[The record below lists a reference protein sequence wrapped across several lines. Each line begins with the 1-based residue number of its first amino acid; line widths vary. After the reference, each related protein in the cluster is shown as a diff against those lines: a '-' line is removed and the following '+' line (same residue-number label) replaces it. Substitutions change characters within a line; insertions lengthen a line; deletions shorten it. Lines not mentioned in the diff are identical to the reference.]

1 MDLDSRT
8 HFCVQY
14 LPIRCISSSWAHF
27 LVNERPIYIMTVSR
41 LMAST
46 QVFFLS
52 FIHAYSTAFPPGCT
66 TGASKINIHFLLN
79 PFLHV
84 LVKGSPFTLSV
95 KIWICSPFQSNP
107 TQSNDSS
114 SPTASPTLPI
124 SPLSPLLALYD
135 KPTTSTACL
144 DGFQGHSYALYFQE
158 DT

>member
-8 HFCVQY
+8 HFWVQS
-14 LPIRCISSSWAHF
+14 LPIRYISSSGAHF
-27 LVNERPIYIMTVSR
+27 LVNERPNYIMTVSR
-41 LMAST
+41 LTAST

-52 FIHAYSTAFPPGCT
+52 SRNVYSPAFPPGGT
-66 TGASKINIHFLLN
+66 TGASKISIHFLLN

-95 KIWICSPFQSNP
+95 KIWIYVPFPIQPYTIQWLIKSYCEPHLTHLP
-107 TQSNDSS
+107 T
-114 SPTASPTLPI
+114 I
-124 SPLSPLLALYD
+124 SPASTLWQ
-135 KPTTSTACL
+135 TTSTACL

>member
-8 HFCVQY
+8 PFCVQY
-14 LPIRCISSSWAHF
+14 LPIRCISSSWAHL
-27 LVNERPIYIMTVSR
+27 LVNERLIYIMTVSR
-41 LMAST
+41 LTAST

-52 FIHAYSTAFPPGCT
+52 FRHAYSTAFPPGCT

-84 LVKGSPFTLSV
+84 LVKGSPSTLSV
-95 KIWICSPFQSNP
+95 KIWICSPFHSNP

-114 SPTASPTLPI
+114 PNASPTPPIHLPTI
-124 SPLSPLLALYD
+124 SPANSLRQ
-135 KPTTSTACL
+135 TTSTACL